1 MMEKIKWIS
10 IAIVVILVII
20 IVLQNL
26 APAETK
32 ILFMTIEMPRA
43 ALLFGTLAV
52 GYLAGMV
59 IGNPF
64 RYLRRRKPA

>member
-10 IAIVVILVII
+10 IAIVVTLVII

-26 APAETK
+26 ETAK
-32 ILFMTIEMPRA
+32 TQILFMTIEMPRA

-59 IGNPF
+59 IGNP
-64 RYLRRRKPA
+64 LRFLRSKKD